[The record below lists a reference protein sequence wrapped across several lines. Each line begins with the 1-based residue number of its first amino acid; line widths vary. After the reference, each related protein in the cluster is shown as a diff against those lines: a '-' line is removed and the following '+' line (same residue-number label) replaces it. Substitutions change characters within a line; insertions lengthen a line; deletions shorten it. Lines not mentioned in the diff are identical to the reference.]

1 MQISTIGIVGAPYRE
16 GNTLVVPSGS
26 CLPAYCVKCG
36 NPSTELLNHTFKWK
50 AFESNFLIPGSSLAA
65 AFSRGGRVRIGV
77 PYCQTH
83 RSQRSRMSIVA
94 TVLLIGF
101 FPMAYLLEV
110 LGINKSMRTSVIV
123 AMLLS
128 GIAIVAF
135 GSGPL
140 RPIDID
146 RNRARFKG
154 ASEQF
159 LSRLPSEPA

>member
-1 MQISTIGIVGAPYRE
+1 
-16 GNTLVVPSGS
+16 
-26 CLPAYCVKCG
+26 
-36 NPSTELLNHTFKWK
+36 
-50 AFESNFLIPGSSLAA
+50 
-65 AFSRGGRVRIGV
+65 
-77 PYCQTH
+77 
-83 RSQRSRMSIVA
+83 MSIVA